1 MLNGNI
7 FVLFS
12 MSCFKEPIEKIRF
25 KCNDCFDFN
34 LCDICYRDRMSK
46 EFFAT
51 SHKNYHSF
59 TAFYL

>member
-1 MLNGNI
+1 
-7 FVLFS
+7 

-34 LCDICYRDRMSK
+34 LCDVCYRDRMSK

-51 SHKNYHSF
+51 SHKNYHTF